1 MTTTTERLP
10 RTRNGNL
17 KGNTDAVIDYWVE
30 RLLTRAPG
38 YDHQERNSM
47 SYVGDD
53 LRHYRHWTL
62 AHGLRDAR
70 GRTRLVLING
80 DRWNGPGGFGP
91 STESRRAS
99 AEHAVRRA
107 GLPYLIVPF
116 SALDAAGVIT
126 DSIRVLEM
134 LAETWS
140 VSHQSYRAANL
151 DRVWDLERHE
161 DGSMSVRDDRH
172 GYHANVRAPVEI
184 IEHSNWTEYR
194 VPRFRHWLGESV
206 FSADVHERGEG
217 RRRRA
222 VKFLSAFDHNEAR
235 ECYFLCELPR
245 TAARTVEE
253 AFEALAPAP
262 VKAAQ
267 AAGLDV
273 RRQGDIFA
281 IPTSL
286 TTRELKSRAAEQ
298 TTTRYEHV
306 ADSMWAEVPTELR
319 HAAVWE
325 HVPYPVKSLRMAP
338 LLATNHVATEQV
350 RTVDGDVYAR
360 GLLYHRPDFRQ
371 PDHARIKLGDG
382 RTWYRIVKN
391 TVPVANSRTANTP
404 MFNVQQSGQ
413 SRAWTLGGAVD

>member
-1 MTTTTERLP
+1 MTTTTKRLP
-10 RTRNGNL
+10 RTRNGNIV
-17 KGNTDAVIDYWVE
+17 GNTDAVTHYWVE
-30 RLLTRAPG
+30 RLQTRDPG
-38 YDHQERNSM
+38 YESQARNSM
-47 SYVGDD
+47 SFRNDE
-53 LRHYRHWTL
+53 LHHYGHWTL
-62 AHGLRDAR
+62 AYGLRDGR

-80 DRWNGPGGFGP
+80 DRWTQSTGGFGP

-99 AEHAVRRA
+99 AESAVRQA
-107 GLPYLIVPF
+107 GLPYLVLPF
-116 SALDAAGVIT
+116 SALHAAGIERR
-126 DSIRVLEM
+126 SIRVLEM
-134 LAETWS
+134 LAETWT
-140 VSHQSYRAANL
+140 VTHRSYNAANL

-161 DGSMSVRDDRH
+161 DGSMSVPDARH
-172 GYHANVRAPVEI
+172 GYHSGVRAPVEI

-194 VPRFRHWLGESV
+194 VPQFRHWLGESV
-206 FSADVHERGEG
+206 FTADVHDGD

-245 TAARTVEE
+245 TDARTVET
-253 AFEALAPAP
+253 AFEALAPKP

-286 TTRELKSRAAEQ
+286 TTRELKSRA
-298 TTTRYEHV
+298 
-306 ADSMWAEVPTELR
+306 TER
-319 HAAVWE
+319 Q
-325 HVPYPVKSLRMAP
+325 SLRMMP
-338 LLATNHVATEQV
+338 LLSTNHVATEQV
-350 RTVDGDVYAR
+350 STADGDVYAR
-360 GLLYHRPDFRQ
+360 GLLYHRPAFRE

-391 TVPVANSRTANTP
+391 TVPIAKTRTRNSAW
-404 MFNVQQSGQ
+404 FNVQQSGQ